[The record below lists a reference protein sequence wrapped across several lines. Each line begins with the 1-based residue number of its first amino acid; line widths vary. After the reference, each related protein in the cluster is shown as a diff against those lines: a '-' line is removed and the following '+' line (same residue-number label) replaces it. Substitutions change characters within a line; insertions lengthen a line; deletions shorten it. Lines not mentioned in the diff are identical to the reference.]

1 VDTIVSRYE
10 GPPPILERAKA
21 LVDPS
26 LREAVDSLH
35 PGIRHMVKYH
45 MGWIDA
51 AGNPDTR
58 GGKAVRPAFTVLSA
72 EAAGADATV
81 AIPGA
86 VAIELV
92 HNFSLLHDDIMDQD
106 RERRHRTTVWALYGV
121 PAGIISGDAVMILAL
136 DVLRRRPEPAAHQ
149 ALQRLLDDTAGMIDG
164 QVEDLAFED
173 RPHATWDECVAMEDR
188 KTGALLSC
196 SACMGAILAGA
207 SPTIVDGLAGFG
219 RHVGLAF
226 QAIDDLLGIW
236 GSPQVTGK
244 PTSSDLRQ
252 SKKSLPICG
261 ALEGGGPGRDE
272 LAALLADFH
281 RREPVE
287 TELARAV
294 SLIESSD
301 GRERTVT
308 YATDHLREAL
318 DILDCLP
325 IVPAA
330 RDALADLARFLGS
343 RDR

>member
-1 VDTIVSRYE
+1 MNRPE
-10 GPPPILERAKA
+10 RLPPILERAKT
-21 LVDPS
+21 LVHPS

-35 PGIRHMVKYH
+35 PGVRHMVQYH

-51 AGNPDTR
+51 AGTPDTR
-58 GGKAVRPAFTVLSA
+58 GGKAVRPAFAVLSA
-72 EAAGADATV
+72 EAAGADASV

-86 VAIELV
+86 VALELV

-136 DVLRRRPEPAAHQ
+136 DVLRRRPEPAAQ
-149 ALQRLLDDTAGMIDG
+149 EAWGRLLDDTAGMIAG
-164 QVEDLAFED
+164 QVEDLVFEE
-173 RPHATWDECVAMEDR
+173 RPYATWDECVAMEEQ

-196 SACMGAILAGA
+196 AACIGAILAGA
-207 SPTIVDGLAGFG
+207 PSAVVDGLAEFG
-219 RHVGLAF
+219 RHIGLAF

-261 ALEGGGPGRDE
+261 ALEGSGPGRDE
-272 LAALLADFH
+272 LAALLAGFH
-281 RREPVE
+281 RRDPTEI
-287 TELARAV
+287 ELARAV
-294 SLIESSD
+294 QLIDSSD
-301 GRERTVT
+301 GRRRTEI
-308 YATDHLREAL
+308 YAADHLREAL
-318 DILDCLP
+318 IILDGLP
-325 IVPAA
+325 IVAAA
-330 RDALADLARFLGS
+330 RDAFADLARFLGS

>member
-1 VDTIVSRYE
+1 MY
-10 GPPPILERAKA
+10 
-21 LVDPS
+21 PS

-35 PGIRHMVKYH
+35 PGIRHMVQYH

-51 AGNPDTR
+51 AGKPDTR
-58 GGKAVRPAFTVLSA
+58 GGKAVRPAFAVLSA
-72 EAAGADATV
+72 EAAGADASV

-86 VAIELV
+86 VAIELI

-121 PAGIISGDAVMILAL
+121 PAGIISGDAVMVLAL
-136 DVLRRRPEPAAHQ
+136 DVLRRRPEPAAQ
-149 ALQRLLDDTAGMIDG
+149 EAWRRLLVDTAGMIAG

-173 RPHATWDECVAMEDR
+173 RPHATWDECVAMEEQ

-207 SPTIVDGLAGFG
+207 PPTVVDGLAGFG

-261 ALEGGGPGRDE
+261 ALEERWARSRRTRGPPGRLPPAGARRDRTRPGSAPDRVERRTRAHRDIRDRSSSRGPRDPGRPSHRPGGTRRVRGPGE
-272 LAALLADFH
+272 
-281 RREPVE
+281 
-287 TELARAV
+287 
-294 SLIESSD
+294 
-301 GRERTVT
+301 
-308 YATDHLREAL
+308 
-318 DILDCLP
+318 
-325 IVPAA
+325 VPGFA
-330 RDALADLARFLGS
+330 
-343 RDR
+343 